1 MINEN
6 SLYSVH
12 KKHINFVNIDYK
24 IKQYFVYFEGGIQ
37 MYIAVAVLKFLGGAI
52 PLVQE
57 LLKAFM

>member
-1 MINEN
+1 MILKLN
-6 SLYSVH
+6 SIL
-12 KKHINFVNIDYK
+12 F
-24 IKQYFVYFEGGIQ
+24 FEGGIQ